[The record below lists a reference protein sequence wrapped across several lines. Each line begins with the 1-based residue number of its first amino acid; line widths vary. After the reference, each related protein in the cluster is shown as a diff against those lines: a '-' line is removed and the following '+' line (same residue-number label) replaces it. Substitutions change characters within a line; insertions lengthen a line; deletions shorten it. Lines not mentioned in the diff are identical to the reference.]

1 MINPKVQEV
10 IDTLREI
17 EVDGE
22 TMQYILDQVGMLD
35 QMLRQL
41 TFLAPKDL
49 LEDLMDEVVAY
60 QKIRGY

>member
-1 MINPKVQEV
+1 
-10 IDTLREI
+10 
-17 EVDGE
+17 
-22 TMQYILDQVGMLD
+22 MLD